1 VPAIN
6 TDVDRLE
13 RALSDLWRRGTV
25 GRLHASLSEAAGVDV
40 DRSGYLVLR
49 RIGTE
54 APVRVTDLAGVFGVE
69 PSTISRHV
77 RTLTDRGWVRRIGD
91 PSDGR
96 ATLLE
101 PTDAGTDV
109 IDRIERERLRTLAEV
124 LDAWDADDRAAFA
137 GLMERFAENLA
148 EHLDPSD

>member
-1 VPAIN
+1 
-6 TDVDRLE
+6 
-13 RALSDLWRRGTV
+13 
-25 GRLHASLSEAAGVDV
+25 
-40 DRSGYLVLR
+40 
-49 RIGTE
+49 
-54 APVRVTDLAGVFGVE
+54 
-69 PSTISRHV
+69 V

-148 EHLDPSD
+148 EHLDPSG